1 MAYFTMA
8 ACKLAR
14 KIEKNIISG
23 GFPKTSVFGKVTLKF
38 AVLQG

>member
-1 MAYFTMA
+1 MREAQQTA
-8 ACKLAR
+8 
-14 KIEKNIISG
+14 G